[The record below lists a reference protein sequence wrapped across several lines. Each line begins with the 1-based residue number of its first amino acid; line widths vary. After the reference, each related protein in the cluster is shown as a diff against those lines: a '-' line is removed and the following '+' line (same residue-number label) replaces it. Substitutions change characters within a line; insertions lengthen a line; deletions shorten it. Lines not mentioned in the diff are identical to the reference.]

1 MKRNLG
7 VWAAAALLAGLA
19 ATSALAAGQGRGG
32 GLGGGGGLGAG
43 RFEGAEPFLN
53 DMPSTPAP
61 IFNQSSPYTVPQ
73 SAETPVSP
81 GSPGS
86 VFGNH

>member
-7 VWAAAALLAGLA
+7 VLTAAALLAGLA
-19 ATSALAAGQGRGG
+19 ATSALAAGQGRGS
-32 GLGGGGGLGAG
+32 GLGGGLGAG

-53 DMPSTPAP
+53 DVPSTPAP
-61 IFNQSSPYTVPQ
+61 IFNPSSPYTVPQ

>member
-7 VWAAAALLAGLA
+7 VLAAAALLAGLT

-32 GLGGGGGLGAG
+32 LGGGLGAG
-43 RFEGAEPFLN
+43 RFDGAEPFLN
-53 DMPSTPAP
+53 EIPSTPPP
-61 IFNQSSPYTVPQ
+61 IFNPSSPYTVPQ

-86 VFGNH
+86 VFGNR

>member
-7 VWAAAALLAGLA
+7 VLAAAALLAGL